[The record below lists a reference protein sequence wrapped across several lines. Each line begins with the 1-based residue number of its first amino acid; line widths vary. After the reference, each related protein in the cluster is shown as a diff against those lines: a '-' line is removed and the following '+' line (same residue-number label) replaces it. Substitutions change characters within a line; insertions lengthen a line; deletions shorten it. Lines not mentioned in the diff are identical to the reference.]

1 MNVARLFLVLIALA
15 VTASGTDS
23 VAAPIYLADNL
34 AEPFFR
40 TTGVRDNF
48 WPAQRFTTTSDAY
61 AISSITV
68 PLASEGGLTAGTL
81 ELYIFDA
88 SGSTPGT
95 PGSQLGSAVG
105 AISFSSLTATPTNTL
120 FGDINKTLAPLTDY
134 FLVMKGVGLAGPDS
148 SSRFGWGYTTSES
161 GVGFPSA
168 YTATTTDGSTWF
180 TPDFTDPQQMRIE
193 AVAVPE
199 PSTWVMGLAGIACAT
214 WASRRR
220 RAA

>member
-34 AEPFFR
+34 AEPFFQ
-40 TTGVRDNF
+40 TAAVKDNF

-61 AISSITV
+61 VISSITV

-81 ELYIFDA
+81 GLYIFDA
-88 SGSTPGT
+88 AGSTPGT
-95 PGSQLGSAVG
+95 PGSQLGTAVG
-105 AISFSSLTATPTNTL
+105 TISFSSLTATPTNTL

-148 SSRFGWGYTTSES
+148 SSGFGWGYTTSES

-168 YTATTTDGSTWF
+168 YTGTYTNGSTWF
-180 TPDFTDPQQMRIE
+180 TLDFTDPQQMRIE